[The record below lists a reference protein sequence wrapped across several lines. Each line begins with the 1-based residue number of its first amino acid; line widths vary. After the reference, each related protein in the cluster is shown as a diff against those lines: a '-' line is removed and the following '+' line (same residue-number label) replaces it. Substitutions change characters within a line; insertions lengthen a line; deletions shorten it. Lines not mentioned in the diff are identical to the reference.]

1 MTSSNLLIT
10 DEMPI
15 NLELPVMVAGMD
27 YRFSL
32 QILDDNG
39 SPYNTTGYDMTI
51 KGRAIDESGDVLF
64 TLAVGSGIT
73 HTAAQGKFDIK
84 ISNTVSA
91 AINIPYVAWDCKVT
105 DSNNEITFPFKGTIK
120 VQQPATR

>member
-1 MTSSNLLIT
+1 MTSSSLLIT

-15 NLELPVMVAGMD
+15 TLDLPVLVAGMD

-39 SPYNTTGYDMTI
+39 DPYDTTGYDMTI
-51 KGRAIDESGDVLF
+51 KGRAMDENGDVLF
-64 TLAVGSGIT
+64 TLSVGSGIT
-73 HTAAQGKFDIK
+73 HTPAQGKFDIK

-91 AINIPYVAWDCKVT
+91 AINVPYVAWDCKIE
-105 DSNNEITFPFKGTIK
+105 DASGEFTFPFKGTLKI
-120 VQQPATR
+120 QQPVTR